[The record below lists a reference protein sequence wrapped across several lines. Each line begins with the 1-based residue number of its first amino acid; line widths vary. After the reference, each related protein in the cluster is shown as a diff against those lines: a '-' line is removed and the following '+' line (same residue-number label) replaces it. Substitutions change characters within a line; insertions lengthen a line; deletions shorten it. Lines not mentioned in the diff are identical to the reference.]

1 MLLRSRLRFTLAIA
15 AAAASVVSAGSA
27 FAQDIAPS
35 NDAPNQYKTIEG
47 WAKLPE
53 GRKWGSTSAV
63 DIDKDGKSIWVAER
77 CGANS
82 CLDRAT
88 GQPQKVDMILH
99 FDETGKL
106 INSFG
111 AGMLIAPHGIYVDKQ
126 GNIWVTDYQDNA
138 PPPPGGRG
146 RGRSPAPTGPVG
158 PAAGATVGHQVY
170 KFSPQGKVLM
180 TLGKAGG
187 ATEPD
192 PFFAPN
198 DVIVSPKTGAIF
210 VSEGHEAGNNLVFKF
225 DKTGKLVKTWGKL
238 GTGPGEFDQ
247 PHSLAFD
254 SKGLLY
260 IADRNNNR
268 IQVFDEDG
276 NFKKEY
282 RQWSRPSGIFI
293 DKHDNLYSADSESES
308 VSQNHNGWHRG
319 IRVGSLKDG
328 KITTFIPDPNQK
340 TRVADN
346 YTGTSAAEGVAVD
359 AKGNIYGA
367 EVGPQQLKRYE
378 KK

>member
-1 MLLRSRLRFTLAIA
+1 
-15 AAAASVVSAGSA
+15 
-27 FAQDIAPS
+27 
-35 NDAPNQYKTIEG
+35 
-47 WAKLPE
+47 
-53 GRKWGSTSAV
+53 
-63 DIDKDGKSIWVAER
+63 
-77 CGANS
+77 
-82 CLDRAT
+82 
-88 GQPQKVDMILH
+88 MILH

-146 RGRSPAPTGPVG
+146 RGRGPAPTGPIG

-210 VSEGHEAGNNLVFKF
+210 VSEGHGAGNNLVFKF